1 MLPGNPMGGC
11 SPCTKKSHQLSAGV
25 AGVVSRYT
33 CEDPRRLPPLA
44 LGVRDSTGNVPVG
57 PPTPPGGDVDGP
69 IQSTPG
75 PHRSPQRGTSE
86 TRLTR
91 GPRIEYKGGARA
103 TQGPK
108 RPRIILGPALPVLL
122 LAFCLVGPAISP
134 QSAASARPGR
144 RARCLEL
151 YLLAPIRRH
160 RAQLALPENKKQA
173 PIHALLSLR

>member
-33 CEDPRRLPPLA
+33 CEDPRRWQPLA

-57 PPTPPGGDVDGP
+57 PPTPPGRDVDGP

-91 GPRIEYKGGARA
+91 GPRIEYEGGCGPFRAR
-103 TQGPK
+103 K
-108 RPRIILGPALPVLL
+108 RPKNLIG
-122 LAFCLVGPAISP
+122 
-134 QSAASARPGR
+134 
-144 RARCLEL
+144 
-151 YLLAPIRRH
+151 
-160 RAQLALPENKKQA
+160 LALPSPPNR
-173 PIHALLSLR
+173 PFALMGQLSPPSRPLARGRGGGPGASSYTCSLLYKEALGAAGLP